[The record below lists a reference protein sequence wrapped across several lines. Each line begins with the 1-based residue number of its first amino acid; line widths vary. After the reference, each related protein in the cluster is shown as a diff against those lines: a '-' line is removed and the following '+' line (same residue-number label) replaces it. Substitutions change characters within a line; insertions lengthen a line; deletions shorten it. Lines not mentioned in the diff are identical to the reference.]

1 MSTIECL
8 KSAILDLD
16 RDAAV
21 HAAQAL
27 VNEGG
32 NAMDGVNAMGD
43 ALCRLGDRFRT
54 MKVFLPEMLPA
65 TEAFKAAL
73 EILEPEL
80 TKSIESRTASKRAK
94 TSPAGRRRKRPAAVP
109 LAVGADMPDAAE
121 EFGSR
126 LIGLSVLMSPADPS
140 RKEVIDFLIS
150 RGVRGRYKV
159 IVGGNAFERAGHLRT
174 SGRFVDAEVIV

>member
-1 MSTIECL
+1 MSSIECL

-43 ALCRLGDRFRT
+43 ALSRLGDRFRT

-80 TKSIESRTASKRAK
+80 MKTASLRTASKRSKAVR
-94 TSPAGRRRKRPAAVP
+94 SAVRRKRSAAS
-109 LAVGADMPDAAE
+109 LSVGADVSGTAE
-121 EFGSR
+121 DFGSR
-126 LIGLSVLMSPADPS
+126 LIGLSVLMSASDPF
-140 RKEVIDFLIS
+140 RKEIVDFLIA
-150 RGVRGRYKV
+150 RGIRGRYKV
-159 IVGGNAFERAGHLRT
+159 VVGGDAPGAGRMLPP
-174 SGRFVDAEVIV
+174 GRRPPR